1 MMTEN
6 RIEGDTMFADLKD
19 KVVVVTGGVTGIG
32 GAASLAFAAEG
43 AKVFAQYLGG
53 GPELAA
59 IEKAGIATLKLD
71 LTHDGAPRQL
81 IDAAIGRYG
90 RIDVL
95 VNNAGSLVAR
105 VPVTELDD
113 EFIDRVFDLNCR
125 QLVHCCRIAATLMKQ
140 QGSGSIINVT
150 SIAAR
155 QGSSPGGSIYGGA
168 KAFVS
173 AFSKTLAKELVAH
186 NIRVNCVSPGT
197 IHTAF
202 HDRFSDE
209 AKREAARKTIPMQRL
224 GTAEDCAGTF
234 LYLASGKASGYV
246 TGQVI
251 EVNGGQLMA

>member
-1 MMTEN
+1 
-6 RIEGDTMFADLKD
+6 MFDDLKG

-32 GAASLAFAAEG
+32 GAASLAFAAAG

-53 GPELAA
+53 GDELAA
-59 IEKAGIATLKLD
+59 IEKAGIATLRLD
-71 LTHDGAPRQL
+71 LTEPGAPEKLLQ
-81 IDAAIGRYG
+81 AAVDRFG

-95 VNNAGSLVAR
+95 INNAGSLVAR
-105 VPVTELDD
+105 IPVVDVDD
-113 EFIDRVFDLNCR
+113 GFIDKVFDLNCR
-125 QLVHCCRIAATLMKQ
+125 QLIHCCRLAARLMKP
-140 QGSGSIINVT
+140 QGSGNIINVT

-155 QGSSPGGSIYGGA
+155 NGASPGGAVYAGA

-173 AFSKTLAKELVAH
+173 AFSKTLAKELVG
-186 NIRVNCVSPGT
+186 NGVRVNCVSPGT

-209 AKREAARKTIPMQRL
+209 AKREATRKTIPMQRL
-224 GTAEDCAGTF
+224 GVAEDCAGTF
-234 LYLASGKASGYV
+234 LYLASDAASGYV

>member
-1 MMTEN
+1 
-6 RIEGDTMFADLKD
+6 MFDDLKG

-32 GAASLAFAAEG
+32 GAASLAFAAAG
-43 AKVFAQYLGG
+43 ARVMAQYLGG
-53 GPELAA
+53 GPELAD

-71 LTHDGAPRQL
+71 LTETEAPAKL
-81 IDAAIGRYG
+81 MDAALARFG

-95 VNNAGSLVAR
+95 VNNAGSLVGR
-105 VPVTELDD
+105 VPVTDLDD
-113 EFIDRVFDLNCR
+113 DFIDKVFDLNCR
-125 QLVHCCRIAATLMKQ
+125 QLIHCCRLAAKLMKT
-140 QGSGSIINVT
+140 QGAGNIINVT

-155 QGSSPGGSIYGGA
+155 TGSSPGGAVYGGA

-173 AFSKTLAKELVAH
+173 AFSKTLAKELVASGV
-186 NIRVNCVSPGT
+186 RVNCVSPGT

-209 AKREAARKTIPMQRL
+209 AKREATRKTIPMQRL
-224 GTAEDCAGTF
+224 GVAQDCAGTF
-234 LYLASGKASGYV
+234 LYLASDQASGYV